1 MTNIPFNTTIC
12 DAIDC
17 GNTGMPTCPFK
28 MGIIGGFDLL
38 QKGKTFTKA
47 ETIAFSATL
56 SALAANN
63 NPALRC
69 YPVGPITSYDRA
81 NTEAVYQTEGSSK
94 FFVRDG
100 KMGFKFKMFESDLM
114 YQKLRKFHNKQNSF
128 DIQFND
134 ITNNAKV
141 GTMVAGVG
149 MKGFALDQISVQQMQ
164 ATSSEV
170 SHIEIEVVLKN
181 LFEWENKAVVIFSS
195 DIDVNEVTQGLIDYQ
210 IEVAT
215 ALANTGLVV
224 VKAKS
229 GTQDLSPA
237 FLSNLAQ
244 VTAWKATVD
253 ADGTNIV
260 VATATQNTGLGGWNL
275 QLTLPATSILPVGG
289 TFTLTG
295 ATPSV
300 LAVSPI
306 NMPGYSACGIT
317 LTRPA

>member
-1 MTNIPFNTTIC
+1 MSNLSLNTTIC

-17 GNTGMPTCPFK
+17 GNTGMPTCSFK
-28 MGIIGGFDLL
+28 MGVIGGFDLL

-47 ETIAFSATL
+47 ETIAFGATL

-63 NPALRC
+63 SPALRC
-69 YPVGPITSYDRA
+69 YPVRPITSYDRA
-81 NTEAVYQTEGSSK
+81 NTEAVYQTEGASK
-94 FFVRDG
+94 FFVGDG
-100 KMGFKFKMFESDLM
+100 KIGWKFKMFESDLM

-141 GTMVAGVG
+141 GTVVSGVG
-149 MKGFALDQISVQQMQ
+149 MKGFALDQLSVQQMQ

-170 SHIEIEVVLKN
+170 SHIEIEIVLKN
-181 LFEWENKAVVIFSS
+181 IFEWENKAVVIFSS

-215 ALANTGLVV
+215 PLVNTGLVV
-224 VKAKS
+224 VKAKA

-237 FLSNLAQ
+237 YLSNLAQ

-253 ADGTNIV
+253 SDGTNIV
-260 VATATQNTGLGGWNL
+260 IATVTQNTALGGWNVTC
-275 QLTLPATSILPVGG
+275 TLPSTSILPVGA

-295 ATPSV
+295 ALPSV
-300 LAVSPI
+300 LAASPI

-317 LTRPA
+317 LVRPA